1 MQEASNIQTDSCKS
15 YDSLLG
21 HRTIMFW
28 FFPPSKKPTPSEYAV
43 LVWFVCAVFIIV
55 GIVALAVGLRAPESK
70 HDLAVALE
78 SRGALSLGIGL
89 AIAAGY
95 WLYRRWV
102 DY

>member
-1 MQEASNIQTDSCKS
+1 
-15 YDSLLG
+15 
-21 HRTIMFW
+21 MFW

-55 GIVALAVGLRAPESK
+55 GIVALVVGLRAPEGK

-78 SRGALSLGIGL
+78 SRGAFSLGIGI
-89 AIAAGY
+89 AIGAGY
-95 WLYRRWV
+95 WLYRRLV